1 MDDAKSKTLIEL
13 IDFIVQSKAKG
24 EIIDKETLTIY
35 NSYVTELSSRLSI
48 SKISAVIFSYVFF
61 KSIKGE
67 YPTKREML
75 TDVVNENTKDIYLA
89 ISDLVKNNFIKY
101 FRSHPRRPEM
111 CFYTLDELDKLI
123 VSNQAPISHSKNTDA
138 KSVISV
144 KPFENGEDYW
154 ILLNDKKI
162 GVAYHLLTEFGAYT
176 AMIGDYMVL
185 HFQSIEEMIDK
196 LIILRKE
203 KKLKL

>member
-1 MDDAKSKTLIEL
+1 MKELKSKTLCEL
-13 IDFIVQSKAKG
+13 IDFINSMLNEEITDTSKKNLFNHHV
-24 EIIDKETLTIY
+24 E
-35 NSYVTELSSRLSI
+35 ELAFRLSI
-48 SKISAVIFSYVFF
+48 SKASTIIFAFVFF
-61 KSIKGE
+61 HSLRGC
-67 YPTKREML
+67 YMTKRE
-75 TDVVNENTKDIYLA
+75 VVVVVFTHPTINIYLS
-89 ISDLVKNNFIKY
+89 IQELIKNNLIKY
-101 FRSHPRRPEM
+101 YRNHSRRPEM